1 MTNLILGIIAIIGM
15 VFICWCIY
23 SAQAVDE
30 NYKPLEPQ
38 KTLKDLYNDI
48 VNWFE
53 GLNDH
58 LALGLLILFFFSL
71 VYLVNHIIFNIH

>member
-1 MTNLILGIIAIIGM
+1 MTYLILGIIAVIGM
-15 VFICWCIY
+15 VFICWAVY
-23 SAQAVDE
+23 SAPKLDE
-30 NYKPLEPQ
+30 NYIQLKPQ

-58 LALGLLILFFFSL
+58 LALALLIVLFFSL
-71 VYLVNHIIFNIH
+71 VALVNKILFNI